1 MQAQM
6 GAGCC
11 TSSQAGRS
19 RRAVMPVSTAGP
31 RPRPA
36 AWGRRGPTQ
45 KRGGGGSVRGGGLG
59 VGGLEVGKACEPPER
74 AGLVES
80 LGIQLDGGMGGV
92 AAGAAGGVL
101 LQVRGVRRAVA

>member
-19 RRAVMPVSTAGP
+19 RRAVMPVSPAGL
-31 RPRPA
+31 RPRA
-36 AWGRRGPTQ
+36 VACGTRRPTPN
-45 KRGGGGSVRGGGLG
+45 RAGGAVGGGGVG
-59 VGGLEVGKACEPPER
+59 VGAGETGKAFEPPER

-101 LQVRGVRRAVA
+101 LQVRGVRRAV